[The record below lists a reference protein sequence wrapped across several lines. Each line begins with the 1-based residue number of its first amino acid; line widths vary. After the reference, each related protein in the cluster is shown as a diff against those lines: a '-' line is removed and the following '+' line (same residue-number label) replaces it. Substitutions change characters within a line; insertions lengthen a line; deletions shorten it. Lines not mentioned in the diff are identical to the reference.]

1 MARIVLTEIT
11 TTWKK
16 SIFHGMKLQIRM
28 DKKTTES
35 TRHDGFAERKK
46 K

>member
-11 TTWKK
+11 TAWKK

-28 DKKTTES
+28 DKKS
-35 TRHDGFAERKK
+35 TGSIRFDGFTERKK
-46 K
+46 E